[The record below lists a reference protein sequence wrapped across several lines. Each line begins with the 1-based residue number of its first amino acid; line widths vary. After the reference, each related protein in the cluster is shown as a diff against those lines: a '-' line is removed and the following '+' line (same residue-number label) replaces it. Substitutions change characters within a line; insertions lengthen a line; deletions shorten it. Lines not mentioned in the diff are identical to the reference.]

1 MAANI
6 IKRSGEGLLK
16 SLEDVDKELSDIVRQ
31 INNLKLMPQPV
42 EVLDINKVSASD
54 YPEWTLLTKKKSD
67 GAKILYLIVD
77 GDIKQLLVDGD
88 SQVFI

>member
-31 INNLKLMPQPV
+31 INNLKLMPEPV
-42 EVLDINKVSASD
+42 EVLDIDKVSAND